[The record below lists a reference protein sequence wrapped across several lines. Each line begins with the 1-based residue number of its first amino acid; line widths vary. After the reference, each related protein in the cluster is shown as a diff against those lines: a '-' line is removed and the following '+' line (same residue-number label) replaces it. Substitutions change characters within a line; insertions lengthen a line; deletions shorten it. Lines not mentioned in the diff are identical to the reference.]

1 MKGSKFLFLI
11 FVPALV
17 SGVLLWQAQPSK
29 RVLMTDDH
37 PVVVD
42 LQLPPDASALITD
55 GAPVGT
61 TVNVT
66 EAPLGKPLSFT
77 GDGKSGTVPLP
88 PRQPKFAKDREP
100 MVADKEGVDPRG
112 EITPDF
118 ERGVCF
124 MYQVAF
130 GIGYVTIDG
139 KQYDCR

>member
-1 MKGSKFLFLI
+1 MKAAIGIGLVATALI
-11 FVPALV
+11 
-17 SGVLLWQAQPSK
+17 SGAVLWQSQPSK

-42 LQLPPDASALITD
+42 LQLPPDASAGIIGD
-55 GAPVGT
+55 APVGAQF
-61 TVNVT
+61 NIP
-66 EAPLGKPLSFT
+66 EAPLGKPLS
-77 GDGKSGTVPLP
+77 DVPLP
-88 PRQPKFAKDREP
+88 PHRPKFAKDREP

-130 GIGYVTIDG
+130 GIGYVTID
-139 KQYDCR
+139 

>member
-1 MKGSKFLFLI
+1 MKASIAIGLVPIAFLS
-11 FVPALV
+11 AA
-17 SGVLLWQAQPSK
+17 LLWQSQPSK
-29 RVLMTDDH
+29 RVLMTDEH

-42 LQLPPDASALITD
+42 LQLPELDKA
-55 GAPVGT
+55 
-61 TVNVT
+61 
-66 EAPLGKPLSFT
+66 
-77 GDGKSGTVPLP
+77 PLP
-88 PRQPKFAKDREP
+88 PRRPKFAKNREP

>member
-1 MKGSKFLFLI
+1 MKASIGIGLVPIAFLS
-11 FVPALV
+11 AA
-17 SGVLLWQAQPSK
+17 LLWQSQPSK
-29 RVLMTDDH
+29 RVLMTDEH

-42 LQLPPDASALITD
+42 LQLPPD

-61 TVNVT
+61 ISTC
-66 EAPLGKPLSFT
+66 AWADPKPLSFT
-77 GDGKSGTVPLP
+77 GDDKSSTAPLP
-88 PRQPKFAKDREP
+88 PRRPKFAKDREP